1 MTHDLKSPAW
11 RLETWNAA
19 ISSRERA
26 TRHTLILA
34 LCLISHSAF
43 EATATTKPAA
53 PTPDEEYRNTDLQNR
68 LCADRELSCAYV
80 TALLNDPRVTIFHP
94 PEPEVQAPAPGQKE
108 NERNP
113 YFTKRFGLLTSE
125 SLNRCKEF
133 VQAHLLAFDAAFR
146 IYGVPKEIICGH
158 LRIETDFGIPTIL
171 SPHPLGTTPA
181 INRLV
186 TMYVRRPRRK
196 QLRNRFAQRQAFAL
210 VELKDLLNAA
220 STFGWDLFHV
230 LGSSTGAIGLVQFE
244 PSSFKFAVDG
254 DGDGKIDLFD
264 PEGAIL
270 SVAHYLVTHGWD
282 DQPQHQQRAIYAYYG
297 GHYDA
302 DRNKYYMK
310 AVLKYANEIGNYLKE
325 HPVETPSTSFLEP
338 PKPDGHEMS
347 RNQRTE
353 KPLN

>member
-1 MTHDLKSPAW
+1 MK
-11 RLETWNAA
+11 R
-19 ISSRERA
+19 
-26 TRHTLILA
+26 TLILA
-34 LCLISHSAF
+34 LCLITHGAL

-53 PTPDEEYRNTDLQNR
+53 PTTEEEHRKTDLQNR

-80 TALLNDPRVTIFHP
+80 TTLLNDPRMTIYYP
-94 PEPEVQAPAPGQKE
+94 PEPEVQPHAPVQKE

-133 VQAHLLAFDAAFR
+133 IQAHLLAFDAAFQT
-146 IYGVPKEIICGH
+146 YGVPKEIICGH

-186 TMYVRRPRRK
+186 TMYVRRPSRK
-196 QLRNRFAQRQAFAL
+196 QPRYRFAQRQAFAL

-230 LGSSTGAIGLVQFE
+230 VGSSTGAIGLVQFE

-264 PEGAIL
+264 PDDAIL

-302 DRNKYYMK
+302 DRNKFYMK
-310 AVLKYANEIGNYLKE
+310 AVLKYANEMGNYLKE
-325 HPVETPSTSFLEP
+325 HQAETPPTLLLDPARS
-338 PKPDGHEMS
+338 DGHERS
-347 RNQRTE
+347 RDQRTE
-353 KPLN
+353 EPLN